1 MGSKLK
7 KYYLLTFPEVPPY
20 RVEALLLDTNSVI
33 KIHDWTKKPSWES
46 FNELEPIF
54 ELIRKAEIVEA
65 FYGAFEAAWHW
76 DKDGTVNESN
86 FSLVDMSI
94 FKKRMRAV
102 ETVRHASKAEY
113 ETFKDPLRRKPI
125 SLISDEKSIT
135 SNLKANQDEF
145 REIATLFLPE
155 WIAFLLLL
163 EQVAN
168 LQGEESIDELVEKFL
183 IWKSTIIG
191 YGIPWR
197 STVKYLG
204 IMAFFGG
211 TITDS
216 FWDVELKKKVTGK
229 RFTSDDLLKKD
240 LWEANG
246 LPKVAR
252 NLALDSFFFFERNK
266 LQSGIMQDPNEL
278 QMLKVR
284 EFKTGIITG
293 DRGMNALNCQF
304 IEYKAN
310 KNNLASYTIQVPL
323 DSKIFDFKKS
333 KRIEILSQLQ
343 DSFPRSPNDMP
354 TQSELVPLLVSL
366 INRHTKTIG

>member
-1 MGSKLK
+1 MGAKLK
-7 KYYLLTFPEVPPY
+7 KYYLLTFPELPPY

-33 KIHDWTKKPSWES
+33 KIHEWTKKPNWES
-46 FNELEPIF
+46 FSELEPIF
-54 ELIRKAEIVEA
+54 ELIRKAEIVEP
-65 FYGAFEAAWHW
+65 FYGAFEASWHW
-76 DKDGTVNESN
+76 DQDGTVNESN
-86 FSLVDMSI
+86 YSLVDMSI

-113 ETFKDPLRRKPI
+113 DTFKDPLRRKPI
-125 SLISDEKSIT
+125 SLISEDKSIT

-163 EQVAN
+163 EQVKN
-168 LQGEESIDELVEKFL
+168 LSGGENIDELVELFL
-183 IWKSTIIG
+183 KWKSTIIG

-211 TITDS
+211 SITDS
-216 FWDVELKKKVTGK
+216 YWDVELKRNVTGK
-229 RFTSDDLLKKD
+229 KFTSDDLLKRD
-240 LWEANG
+240 LWESNG

-266 LQSGIMQDPNEL
+266 LQSGIMQNPNAL

-284 EFKTGIITG
+284 ELKTGIITG

-304 IEYKAN
+304 IDYKAN

-323 DSKIFDFKKS
+323 DSKIFDFKKT

-343 DSFPRSPNDMP
+343 DSIPRSPNDMP
-354 TQSELVPLLVSL
+354 TQSELVPLLINL
-366 INRHTKTIG
+366 INRHAKTIS

>member
-1 MGSKLK
+1 MGAKLR
-7 KYYLLTFPEVPPY
+7 KYYLLTYPELPPY

-33 KIHDWTKKPSWES
+33 KIHDWTKEPSLER

-54 ELIRKAEIVEA
+54 ELIRKAEVVEP
-65 FYGAFEAAWHW
+65 FYGAFEASWHW

-86 FSLVDMSI
+86 FSLVNMSI

-102 ETVRHASKAEY
+102 ETLRYASKAEY

-125 SLISDEKSIT
+125 SLISEEKSIT
-135 SNLKANQDEF
+135 SNLKGNQEEF
-145 REIATLFLPE
+145 REITTLFLPE

-163 EQVAN
+163 EQVTD
-168 LQGEESIDELVEKFL
+168 LSGEENIDELVEKFL
-183 IWKSTIIG
+183 NWKSTIVG

-216 FWDVELKKKVTGK
+216 FWDVDLKKKVTGRK
-229 RFTSDDLLKKD
+229 YTSDDLLKKD
-240 LWEANG
+240 LWVSNG

-266 LQSGIMQDPNEL
+266 LQSGIMQHPDEL
-278 QMLKVR
+278 RMLKVR
-284 EFKTGIITG
+284 ELKTGIITG
-293 DRGMNALNCQF
+293 DRMMNALNCQF
-304 IEYKAN
+304 IEYRAN

-323 DSKIFDFKKS
+323 DSKIFDFEET

-343 DSFPRSPNDMP
+343 DSNSRSPYDMP
-354 TQSELVPLLVSL
+354 TRDEQVPLLISL
-366 INRHTKTIG
+366 INRHAKTID

>member
-1 MGSKLK
+1 MGAKLR
-7 KYYLLTFPEVPPY
+7 KYYLLTFPELPPY

-33 KIHDWTKKPSWES
+33 KIHEWTKKPNWER
-46 FNELEPIF
+46 FNELEPVF
-54 ELIRKAEIVEA
+54 ELIRKAEVVEP
-65 FYGAFEAAWHW
+65 FYGAFEASWHW
-76 DKDGTVNESN
+76 DSDGTVNESN

-102 ETVRHASKAEY
+102 ETVRNASQTEY
-113 ETFKDPLRRKPI
+113 ETFKNPLRRKPI
-125 SLISDEKSIT
+125 TLIDEEKSIT
-135 SNLKANQDEF
+135 SNLKANEEEF

-163 EQVAN
+163 EQVVALSGKEN
-168 LQGEESIDELVEKFL
+168 IDELVERFL
-183 IWKSTIIG
+183 EWKSTIVG

-216 FWDVELKKKVTGK
+216 FWDVDLKEKVAGKK
-229 RFTSDDLLKKD
+229 FTSDDLLKRD
-240 LWEANG
+240 LWASNG

-266 LQSGIMQDPNEL
+266 LQSGIMQHPNEL

-284 EFKTGIITG
+284 ELKTGIITG

-310 KNNLASYTIQVPL
+310 KNNLASYTIQVPI
-323 DSKIFDFKKS
+323 DSKIFDFKKT

-343 DSFPRSPNDMP
+343 DSIPRSPNDMP
-354 TQSELVPLLVSL
+354 TQSELVPLLISL
-366 INRHTKTIG
+366 INRHAKAIG